1 MKISR
6 EKSLFPVPVAF
17 IGELC
22 YHGARILDLVLYKAN
37 IANSDNSA
45 RKRHAHTHDTR
56 RSQATMYKKKPR
68 SLTLVL
74 DSFVPSARVMDREK
88 ITEILSIYVT
98 RI

>member
-37 IANSDNSA
+37 IANSDNNA
-45 RKRHAHTHDTR
+45 RGDTRTHARTHTR
-56 RSQATMYKKKPR
+56 RSQATIFLKKPR

-88 ITEILSIYVT
+88 IFIRT
-98 RI
+98 

>member
-17 IGELC
+17 IGESR

-45 RKRHAHTHDTR
+45 RGDTRTHAHTPTV
-56 RSQATMYKKKPR
+56 AKLPCTKK
-68 SLTLVL
+68 T
-74 DSFVPSARVMDREK
+74 SFANPCP
-88 ITEILSIYVT
+88 
-98 RI
+98 

>member
-1 MKISR
+1 M
-6 EKSLFPVPVAF
+6 PVAF

-37 IANSDNSA
+37 IANSDNNA
-45 RKRHAHTHDTR
+45 RGHARTHAHTHTR
-56 RSQATMYKKKPR
+56 RQAQATMYKKKPR

-88 ITEILSIYVT
+88 ISG
-98 RI
+98 